1 MKSSILSLAAATFLT
16 VQVSQ
21 AQQSPNPVTQ
31 PQPTQSKP
39 APCVPRVADPS
50 KKIRIKPN
58 SRWQIMLEKQRA
70 KIEQATGI
78 TLPDQ
83 SLDDLARAAQAP
95 APCPAP
101 STTNPVPVTTPKQ

>member
-1 MKSSILSLAAATFLT
+1 MFQTSIIAGLLIF
-16 VQVSQ
+16 QVSQ
-21 AQQSPNPVTQ
+21 AQQSQNPLTQ
-31 PQPTQSKP
+31 PQPTQNKP
-39 APCVPRVADPS
+39 APCVPRAADPS
-50 KKIRIKPN
+50 KQIRIKPN
-58 SRWQIMLEKQRA
+58 SRWQILLEKQRA

-101 STTNPVPVTTPKQ
+101 STTNPIPVTTPKQ

>member
-31 PQPTQSKP
+31 PQPQAQP
-39 APCVPRVADPS
+39 APVPCVPHVADPS
-50 KKIRIKPN
+50 KQIRIKPN
-58 SRWQIMLEKQRA
+58 SRWQILLEKQRA
-70 KIEQATGI
+70 RIEKQTGI
-78 TLPDQ
+78 TLPDR
-83 SLDDLARAAQAP
+83 SLDDLARQAQAP

-101 STTNPVPVTTPKQ
+101 PTNPAPVTPKQ